1 MKEIVLSESE
11 IQEVVKSCAEKLK
24 ERFKDSDQV
33 PIFIGV
39 LKGALPFMFDLMKYY
54 DLPVVEDFIQ
64 VSSYSGVESTGVIH
78 LKKDVSEDIKNK
90 DIVLIEDIVDTGTT
104 LNYLKQYLQIKYQ
117 PRSITICSLLDKKPL
132 RKVDLEAD
140 IVGVSL
146 TKNQFLVGYGLD
158 YYEICRNINYVFVPD
173 EEDLKT
179 WNEII
184 EKKGLKK
191 E

>member
-1 MKEIVLSESE
+1 MKEIVLSEEE
-11 IQEVVKSCAEKLK
+11 IQEAVKSCADKLK
-24 ERFKDSDQV
+24 EKFKDSDSV
-33 PIFIGV
+33 PVFIGV
-39 LKGALPFMFDLMKYY
+39 LKGALPFMFDLLKYY
-54 DLPVVEDFIQ
+54 DLPVIEDFVQ

-90 DIVLIEDIVDTGTT
+90 DVVLIEDIVDTGTT
-104 LNYLKQYLQIKYQ
+104 LSYLKQYLQIKYQ
-117 PRSITICSLLDKKPL
+117 PRSITICSFLDKKPL

-158 YYEICRNINYVFVPD
+158 YYELFRNVNYIFVPD
-173 EEDLKT
+173 ESDLDS
-179 WNEII
+179 WNKLI
-184 EKKGLKK
+184 EKNALKK

>member
-39 LKGALPFMFDLMKYY
+39 LKGALPFMLDLMKYY